1 MGEKVPGYV
10 RLAGESPTKCLTLF
24 HCEVT
29 RTLILRVKRLFQNV
43 SITSIVFTM
52 DETAVMWGIT

>member
-10 RLAGESPTKCLTLF
+10 RLVGESPTKCLTLF

-29 RTLILRVKRLFQNV
+29 LTLIIRVKRLFQKV
-43 SITSIVFTM
+43 SITSISSM